1 MGGADVVGHVGQKA
15 RFGVVGAGLVGKG
28 LLQFL
33 PHAQVAVHIPHA
45 HFLGMGQKLGV
56 VLFFFLQ
63 RRQHP
68 VPVAPGF
75 GIGVVFF
82 LRLYANGYFLRIA
95 DQVVVHGR
103 QDALDLRV
111 VPGVHLAGK
120 QVVGRIAELGRMHGG
135 QLLPD
140 FSPAFFVALG
150 IAQLV
155 VQQHFHQQNVIRQ
168 QGPAVVLLYT
178 AGQRSLRLVQAVQM
192 AADLG
197 QIAVDVGVY
206 FPIRIGQMTF
216 GLADG
221 LQCLFIF
228 VLGQVG
234 HSEVIVL
241 VGIAADLVIFP
252 RNLQT
257 FMDIKAG
264 QGIGALTVNGHAH
277 QVKTG
282 DDLRAIG
289 IALVVDD
296 EWLQNLPRG
305 AEVPLPV
312 MQQRRMEIGHHPYI
326 GFVGLLFQDLR
337 IERLALCLWCAFQCG
352 FLLGEFFVTHHNAC
366 TIPGKSVDFIIT
378 QIAQQ

>member
-1 MGGADVVGHVGQKA
+1 
-15 RFGVVGAGLVGKG
+15 
-28 LLQFL
+28 
-33 PHAQVAVHIPHA
+33 
-45 HFLGMGQKLGV
+45 
-56 VLFFFLQ
+56 
-63 RRQHP
+63 
-68 VPVAPGF
+68 
-75 GIGVVFF
+75 
-82 LRLYANGYFLRIA
+82 
-95 DQVVVHGR
+95 
-103 QDALDLRV
+103 
-111 VPGVHLAGK
+111 
-120 QVVGRIAELGRMHGG
+120 MHGG

-168 QGPAVVLLYT
+168 QGPAVVLLCT
-178 AGQRSLRLVQAVQM
+178 AGQRGLRFVQAVQM

-197 QIAVDVGVY
+197 QIAVDVGVH
-206 FPIRIGQMTF
+206 FPVRIGQMTF

-221 LQCLFIF
+221 LQRLFIF

-241 VGIAADLVIFP
+241 VGIAAGLVVFP

-257 FMDIKAG
+257 LMDIKAS

-296 EWLQNLPRG
+296 ERLQNLPRG
-305 AEVPLPV
+305 EEVPLPV
-312 MQQRRMEIGHHPYI
+312 MQ
-326 GFVGLLFQDLR
+326 
-337 IERLALCLWCAFQCG
+337 
-352 FLLGEFFVTHHNAC
+352 
-366 TIPGKSVDFIIT
+366 
-378 QIAQQ
+378 